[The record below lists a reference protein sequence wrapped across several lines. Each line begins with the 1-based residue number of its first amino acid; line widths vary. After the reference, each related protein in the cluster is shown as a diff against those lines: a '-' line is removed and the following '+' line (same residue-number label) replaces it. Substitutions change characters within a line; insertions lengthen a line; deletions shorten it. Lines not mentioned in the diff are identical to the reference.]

1 MRVTYYAIPG
11 AEPVAELQALRLPR
25 ALALA
30 DAIQRDRDIHLVGLA
45 RIPSAGAGDIEC
57 LVIDVDCD
65 GVPTRNPFGLH
76 YRERL
81 ALLVSPN
88 DGELPTVLAL
98 RQDFP
103 ALAHQNRVL
112 PSTPASL
119 CLYFEAARTVLRT
132 WTAPRFLQRIR
143 WWLEKSARGELHP
156 ADQPVEGLF
165 FASSHQ
171 LVLPSNF
178 DALRD
183 QGQACQIAKG
193 MDRADGGATYFLT
206 VAGAPVGPQTKT
218 GVLLALSTPP
228 VANGAV
234 EYDPAS
240 LGGLADLLASRGVD
254 LLEALQDPLRE
265 LVTADGASSG
275 ARAPFTVIL
284 LHTPICREPSAPPE
298 RLQRRAF
305 IVLMDPLALGVAT
318 GALTALDGRFYT
330 SEINLAPV
338 ELNEAWR
345 AQPCFAMEV
354 LSENSPEAARQQ
366 SGIDEP
372 GPRGAMI
379 GAGSLGSALLS
390 LWGRSGW
397 GRWSVVDSDYIR
409 PHNLSR
415 HIAYAQH
422 IGWPKVHVVASLQD
436 AVMPGLN
443 TIEPIVANACQSEN
457 IAVEAAWR
465 DAEVVID
472 ASASLDYPRFAST
485 RDSLPRHASL
495 FITPNGQAA
504 VALIEDA
511 ERTQRLRTLEAQY
524 YRALMKQ
531 AWGQEHLAGSP
542 TFWSG
547 ATCRD
552 ISMVMPYSRLMVA
565 AATLAEEVP
574 ALLRPPSAAIRVW
587 ARCPGVGSIDV
598 HDVPVEVERRFTLG
612 ELSVYVDEGIQ
623 RWLFDQ
629 RQRSLPSE
637 TGGILLGYYDLNVRE
652 LVLVAALPAPP
663 DSVATA
669 GSFERGIEGLKAQV
683 TDAARRTA
691 GVVQYV
697 GEWHSHPPGV
707 AATPS
712 RDDLYQ
718 LIHLALAMGDE
729 GLPGVQLI
737 VGEHDLSITMS
748 ARAL

>member
-1 MRVTYYAIPG
+1 MSATYLAVPG
-11 AEPVAELQALRLPR
+11 AEPLAGAQELQLPR
-25 ALALA
+25 ALALL
-30 DAIQRDRDIHLVGLA
+30 DAIHQDRGAAVVALA
-45 RIPSAGAGDIEC
+45 RIPGGSEGGIEC
-57 LVIDVDCD
+57 LIIDLECD
-65 GVPTRNPFGLH
+65 GVPTRNPSGLH
-76 YRERL
+76 YRERV
-81 ALLVSPN
+81 AVLVSPN
-88 DGELPTVLAL
+88 ESEVPTVLAL
-98 RQDFP
+98 RPDFP

-119 CLYFEAARTVLRT
+119 CLYFEPPRTVLRT

-171 LVLPSNF
+171 LVLPSNY
-178 DALRD
+178 DAMRD
-183 QGQACQIAKG
+183 QGLACQIAKG
-193 MDRADGGATYFLT
+193 NDRTDGGATYFLT
-206 VAGAPVGPQTKT
+206 AAGTPVGQAKT
-218 GVLLALSTPP
+218 GVLVGLSTPP
-228 VANGAV
+228 VVSGAV
-234 EYDPAS
+234 EYDPAT
-240 LGGLADLLASRGVD
+240 LGDLADLLAARGVD
-254 LLEALQDPLRE
+254 LLAALQAPLQA
-265 LVTADGASSG
+265 LVPSAGA
-275 ARAPFTVIL
+275 AVITPAPFTIIL
-284 LHTPICREPSAPPE
+284 LHTPICRDLSAAPE

-305 IVLMDPLALGVAT
+305 IMPMDPLILGEAT
-318 GALTALDGRFYT
+318 GALTALGGRYYT
-330 SEINLAPV
+330 SAINMGPV
-338 ELNEAWR
+338 ELDDAWR
-345 AQPCFAMEV
+345 ALPCLPMEV
-354 LSENSPEAARQQ
+354 LSENSPETARLQA
-366 SGIDEP
+366 GLAEP
-372 GPRGAMI
+372 GPRGVVI

-397 GRWSVVDSDYIR
+397 GQWSVIDNDYIR

-415 HIAYAQH
+415 HVALAQH
-422 IGWPKVHVVASLQD
+422 IGWAKVEVVTSLQN

-443 TIEPIVANACQSEN
+443 RITPIVADACGSASA
-457 IAVEAAWR
+457 AVEAAVR
-465 DAEVVID
+465 EAEVVID
-472 ASASLDYPRFAST
+472 ASASLDYPRLAST
-485 RDSLPRHASL
+485 RDLLPRHASL
-495 FITPNGQAA
+495 FVTPNSQSV
-504 VALIEDA
+504 VALIEDT

-524 YRALMKQ
+524 YRALMTQ

-547 ATCRD
+547 ASCRD

-574 ALLRPPSAAIRVW
+574 ALLRSPRANVRVW
-587 ARCPGVGSIDV
+587 ARRPGVGSIDV

-612 ELSVYVDEGIQ
+612 ELSVYVDEGMQ

-629 RQRSLPSE
+629 RQRSLPAE
-637 TGGILLGYYDLNVRE
+637 TGGVLLGYYDLNVHE
-652 LVLVAALPAPP
+652 LVLVAALAAPP

-683 TDAARRTA
+683 ADAARRTA

-712 RDDLYQ
+712 HDDLYQ

-737 VGEHDLSITMS
+737 VGERDLSIAMS